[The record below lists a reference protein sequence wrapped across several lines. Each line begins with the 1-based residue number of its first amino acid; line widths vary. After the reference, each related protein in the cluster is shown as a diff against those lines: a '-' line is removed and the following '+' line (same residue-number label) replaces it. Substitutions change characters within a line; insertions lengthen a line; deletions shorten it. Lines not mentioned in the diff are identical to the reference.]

1 MLVITING
9 DEFYNEDTN
18 QFESI
23 GDVNLELEHSLVSVS
38 KWESKFKKPFL
49 SSDEK
54 SNEEMLAYIQF
65 MILNS
70 NAVAGRNL
78 SLSNMNVN
86 DINNYIESS
95 ESATTFGLMPDRPGR
110 GEVIT
115 SELIYYWLV
124 AYNIPFEVETWHLNR
139 LFSLIKICNV
149 KNSKPSKMSR
159 KALAERNKALNEE
172 RRAKLGT
179 SG

>member
-1 MLVITING
+1 MLTIVING

-18 QFESI
+18 EFETV
-23 GDVNLELEHSLVSVS
+23 GDVVLELEHSLVSMS

-49 SSDEK
+49 SPDEK
-54 SNEEMLAYIQF
+54 SNEEMLSYIQF

-70 NAVAGRNL
+70 ESVVGKEL
-78 SLSNMNVN
+78 KLSNENVN
-86 DINNYIESS
+86 DINEYIESS
-95 ESATTFGLMPDRPGR
+95 ESATTFGIMPERPGR

-115 SELIYYWLV
+115 SELVYYWLV

-139 LFSLIKICNV
+139 LFSLIKICNI
-149 KNSKPSKMSR
+149 KNSKPTKMSR
-159 KALAERNKALNEE
+159 KAMAERNKALNDE